1 MRNEIFTLTYE
12 KRAPVTTQVIT
23 TREPPMPSPAIM
35 PGLASAVARM
45 KVERAP
51 PSKARDNTTPCCVH
65 GMKKARNAI
74 RGLAIA
80 FRVTARW

>member
-1 MRNEIFTLTYE
+1 MTYE
-12 KRAPVTTQVIT
+12 KSAPVTTQVMT
-23 TREPPMPSPAIM
+23 TREPPTPSPAII

-51 PSKARDNTTPCCVH
+51 PSRARDNTTPCFVH
-65 GMKKARNAI
+65 GTKKARKAI
-74 RGLAIA
+74 SGLAIA